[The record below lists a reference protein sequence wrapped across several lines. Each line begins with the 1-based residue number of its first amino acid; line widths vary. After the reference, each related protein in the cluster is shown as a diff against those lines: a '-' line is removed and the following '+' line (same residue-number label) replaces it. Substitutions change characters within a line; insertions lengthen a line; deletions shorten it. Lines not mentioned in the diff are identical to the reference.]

1 MNPFSWRCPFCG
13 HNATITENNFV
24 TSRFEFNHGNKHKY
38 QAVLTEVITC
48 PNPECLE
55 YTFSQSLHDHVLIAN
70 KWIDKLPAKH
80 KWQLI
85 PAAEMKVFPSY
96 VPEPITGDYIEACF
110 IRDLSPKASATLSRR
125 CLQGMIRHFWNI
137 KKARLVDEIEAL
149 SDKVDPMTW
158 AAIDAVRM
166 IGNIGAH
173 MEKDIDVI
181 VDVDPGEAQ
190 LLISLIETL
199 VQDWYIT
206 KHEREKRLAGIAA
219 LAELKEIEKK
229 KPAR

>member
-1 MNPFSWRCPFCG
+1 VR
-13 HNATITENNFV
+13 
-24 TSRFEFNHGNKHKY
+24 
-38 QAVLTEVITC
+38 TEVITC

-55 YTFSQSLHDHVLIAN
+55 YTVSQSLHDHVSLAN
-70 KWIDKLPAKH
+70 GWVDKQPPKH

-96 VPEPITGDYIEACF
+96 VPEPITGDYREACF

-137 KKARLVDEIEAL
+137 KKTRLVDEIEAL

-158 AAIDAVRM
+158 AAIDAVRT

-199 VQDWYIT
+199 IQDWYIT

-229 KPAR
+229 KPS